1 VTAFKNLNIWDGLD
15 DNFSP
20 EVSSITFDQNGIT
33 DLGGADTDALDL
45 GGLYL
50 IPGLIDAHVHLC
62 LDPEVMDPLAHG
74 RVPRD
79 QQLKDMAHRAEQMLQ
94 AGITTA
100 RDLGAGAW
108 LELELR
114 EQIANR
120 HLPGPR
126 LVCAGQPLTTP
137 NGHCHFWGGIASD
150 ADSACEVLQRQFT
163 HDVDLIKVMATGGT
177 MTPDS
182 KPHQVQF
189 SVDLLK
195 MIVASAAEKQCL
207 VAAHCHGTQGIRNAT
222 MAGVRT
228 IEHCSWVSE
237 SGWGQGYDD
246 DLVTEIAQ
254 RGIWISPTVNYGW
267 RRYSGAREQLLI
279 DNFSRMRNAGVKF
292 IASTDAGIPNVFHH
306 QLPQALPVFAHLAGF
321 NPVQVLKSATSDAAE
336 AIGLGRVTGRIQVGY
351 SADFMLLDRNPL
363 DDLSALLSPIA
374 VFARGDSVGAF

>member
-1 VTAFKNLNIWDGLD
+1 MTAFKNLKIWDGLGD
-15 DNFSP
+15 DFSRKINTIAF
-20 EVSSITFDQNGIT
+20 SQNGIT
-33 DLGGADTDALDL
+33 SVGGADTDARNLD
-45 GGLYL
+45 GLYL

-62 LDPEVMDPLAHG
+62 LDPEVTDPLAHG
-74 RVPRD
+74 RVSRD
-79 QQLKDMAHRAEQMLQ
+79 QQLKDMAHRAEQMLN
-94 AGITTA
+94 AGITSA
-100 RDLGAGAW
+100 RDLGEGAW

-150 ADSACEVLQRQFT
+150 ADSASEVLQRQFAQN
-163 HDVDLIKVMATGGT
+163 VDLIKVMATGGT

-182 KPHQVQF
+182 KPHQAQF
-189 SVDLLK
+189 SVELLK

-207 VAAHCHGTQGIRNAT
+207 VAAHCHGTQGIQNAT

-228 IEHCSWVSE
+228 IEHCSWVTE

-246 DLVTEIAQ
+246 DVVAEIAR
-254 RGIWISPTVNYGW
+254 RGIWVSPTVNVGW
-267 RRYSGAREQLLI
+267 RRYSGVREQLLI
-279 DNFSRMRNAGVKF
+279 DNFSRMRKAGVKF

-306 QLPQALPVFAHLAGF
+306 QLPQALPVFAKLAGF
-321 NPVQVLKSATSDAAE
+321 TPVQVLKSATSDAAE
-336 AIGLGRVTGRIQVGY
+336 AIGLGMVAGRIRVGY

-363 DDLSALLSPIA
+363 EDLSALLSPIA
-374 VFARGDSVGAF
+374 VFARGDRVVAF